1 MKIEKNEL
9 RLRNRDL
16 SAIAARLKTET
27 GLAHTKVLDFI
38 ALALGFTGGNALMS
52 RLKAEDEV
60 DGDASPLSQREAFCL
75 EQIAR
80 GGSISETAGAA
91 GISERTVE
99 THLKRA
105 RDAVGAKSTIHA
117 AVIAAEDG
125 WITVQR

>member
-52 RLKAEDEV
+52 RLKAVDEG
-60 DGDASPLSQREAFCL
+60 DGDESPLNRREADCLAMLARGLGVAEAAEEASISQRTL
-75 EQIAR
+75 E
-80 GGSISETAGAA
+80 
-91 GISERTVE
+91 V
-99 THLKRA
+99 HLKSA
-105 RDAVGAKSTIHA
+105 RDRLGASSTLQA
-117 AVIAAEDG
+117 AVIAAENG
-125 WITVQR
+125 WITGRA